1 MVTNRTAILFKEVA
15 MSLHRESRA
24 TPARPTRWPVA
35 AAFGLLGSVIVAVI
49 VMAFVWPA
57 ATAQPQNLPV
67 GISGPTEAVS
77 AVEDK
82 LAEQD
87 PAPFDLSDVGSR
99 DDAVAQI
106 ESRDLYGAIL
116 LGDEPEVLIATAASP
131 VAAAALRAVAT
142 QLQTQIDTTAQAALT
157 EQLTAIVGALK
168 SGQMPQ
174 LPEGASGSAP
184 EIPTVTVTDV
194 VPLAEGDSTGAG
206 LAASVFPL
214 VLGGMLG
221 GILLTLLVQGV
232 VRRLIGLVVFGVA
245 AGALITLVM
254 QTWFGMLTGD
264 WLLNATVIGL
274 GVSATSA
281 LIIGLAA
288 LMGPPGIAVG
298 AIITMFIANPIA
310 GAAMPPQFLPEPWGA
325 VGQFFVP
332 GASATL
338 LRSVMYFPDAATA
351 AQWIILGAWLVGGVV
366 LALIGH
372 QRTRAE
378 LTPPERQLEPA
389 EPATSAAPLEPAE
402 PLAR

>member
-1 MVTNRTAILFKEVA
+1 MSVHRSGPRSDAIV
-15 MSLHRESRA
+15 
-24 TPARPTRWPVA
+24 RPTKWGVA
-35 AAFGLLGSVIVAVI
+35 ALLGLVGSVIVALV

-57 ATAQPQNLPV
+57 ATSQPQNLPV
-67 GISGPTEAVS
+67 GISGPADAVS
-77 AVEDK
+77 AVETK

-87 PAPFDLSDVGSR
+87 PAPFALHEVGSR
-99 DDAVAQI
+99 DDAVSQI
-106 ESRDLYGAIL
+106 ESRELYGAIL
-116 LGDEPEVLIATAASP
+116 LGEQPEVLVASAASP
-131 VAAAALRAVAT
+131 VAAQALRGVAA
-142 QLQTQIDTTAQAALT
+142 QLQSQIDTAAKAALT
-157 EQLTAIVGALK
+157 EQLTAIVGALQ
-168 SGQMPQ
+168 SGVRPQ
-174 LPEGASGSAP
+174 LPEGGGGAAP

-194 VPLAEGDSTGAG
+194 VPLAEGDSSGAG

-232 VRRLIGLVVFGVA
+232 VRRLVGLVVFGVA

-264 WLLNATVIGL
+264 WLLNAAVIGL

-288 LMGPPGIAVG
+288 VMGPAGIGVG
-298 AIITMFIANPIA
+298 AVITMFIANPIA

-325 VGQFFVP
+325 IGQFFVP

-338 LRSVMYFPDAATA
+338 LRSVMYFPDAATL
-351 AQWIILGAWLVGGVV
+351 AQWLILGSWLVGGVV

-372 QRTRAE
+372 RRTRAE
-378 LTPPERQLEPA
+378 LTPPAQQLEPA
-389 EPATSAAPLEPAE
+389 DTAADDGASSERAAPVHA
-402 PLAR
+402 